1 MPRPRP
7 LPPALQAQPFTI
19 RQATAAG
26 LTRRRARALDLA
38 IPCHGVRAPAAVEIT
53 LLVRARGLALATGAV
68 VSHLSAAA
76 LWGFPLPLRFEDH
89 AVIHLTSRDGARAVR
104 RKNVCGHRFA
114 LPDEEIV
121 DGRYVACTSP
131 LRTWFDLA
139 GILSLQELI
148 IAGDFLLQ
156 RRAPLATPGALDAFL
171 AGKQGRAGY
180 AKATKARALIRANT
194 DSPKETELRL
204 LLIGAGLPEPAINV
218 PMFNETGGWAQ
229 DPDMSYEEF
238 MIAIQYDGG
247 HHATPAQRRSD
258 IYRDEN
264 ARGLGWLVLVLTQ
277 LDLNPLVPGMEPS
290 AITKVR
296 RALTSRGWKPARQ
309 STFRPTAP
317 RHARPDDG
325 RAFTV

>member
-1 MPRPRP
+1 MQAHPGQQNAPMPRPRP

-38 IPCHGVRAPAAVEIT
+38 SPCHGVRAPAAVEIT

-76 LWGFPLPLRFEDH
+76 LWGFPLALRFEDH

-104 RKNVCGHRFA
+104 RKNVNGHR
-114 LPDEEIV
+114 LPLPENEIF

-139 GILSLQELI
+139 GILSLEDLV
-148 IAGDFLLQ
+148 IAGDFLL
-156 RRAPLATPGALDAFL
+156 RRKGPLSTPEAMDSFL
-171 AGKQGRAGY
+171 AARQGRAGY
-180 AKATKARALIRANT
+180 RKAMKARALIRART

-204 LLIGAGLPEPAINV
+204 LLTGAGLPEPAINV
-218 PMFNETGGWAQ
+218 PMFDETGAWVQ

-238 MIAIQYDGG
+238 KLAIQYDGG

-258 IYRDEN
+258 IFRDEN
-264 ARGLGWLVLVLTQ
+264 ARGLGWLVVVLTQ
-277 LDLNPLVPGMEPS
+277 LDLDPLTPGMEPS
-290 AITKVR
+290 AVTRIR
-296 RALTSRGWKPARQ
+296 AALTNRGWKPAR
-309 STFRPTAP
+309 
-317 RHARPDDG
+317 
-325 RAFTV
+325 

>member
-1 MPRPRP
+1 MRARCRLQNAPMPRPRP
-7 LPPALQAQPFTI
+7 LPPALQGQPFTI

-38 IPCHGVRAPAAVEIT
+38 SPCHGVRAPAAVEIR

-68 VSHLSAAA
+68 ISHLSAAA

-104 RKNVCGHRFA
+104 RKNVCGHRLV
-114 LPDEEIV
+114 LPDDEISE
-121 DGRYVACTSP
+121 GRFVACTSP

-139 GILSLQELI
+139 GILSLQDLV
-148 IAGDFLLQ
+148 IAGDFLL
-156 RRAPLATPGALDAFL
+156 RRKGPLSTPEALDAFL
-171 AGKQGRAGY
+171 AEKQGRPGY
-180 AKATKARALIRANT
+180 RQAMKARALMRANT

-218 PMFNETGGWAQ
+218 PLFDETGGWVQ

-238 MIAIQYDGG
+238 KIAIQYDGG

-258 IYRDEN
+258 IFRDEN
-264 ARGLGWLVLVLTQ
+264 ARDLGWLVVVLTQ
-277 LDLNPLVPGMEPS
+277 LDLDPVARGMEPS
-290 AITKVR
+290 AVTKVR
-296 RALTSRGWKPARQ
+296 RALTSRGWTRAR
-309 STFRPTAP
+309 
-317 RHARPDDG
+317 
-325 RAFTV
+325 